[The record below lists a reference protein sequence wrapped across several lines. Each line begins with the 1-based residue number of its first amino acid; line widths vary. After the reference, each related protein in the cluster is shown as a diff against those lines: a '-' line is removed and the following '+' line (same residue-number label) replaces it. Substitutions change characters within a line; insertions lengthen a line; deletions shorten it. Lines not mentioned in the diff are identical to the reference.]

1 MWLVPNIQFCSF
13 NYYYSCCYCRCKGCS
28 WVEVCNVVLLS
39 TNKPP
44 VIVRVVPAL
53 NVLPNLFPN
62 RLPAE
67 IDVFKVFVVGSN
79 EVVGFFT
86 NKLFGSG

>member
-1 MWLVPNIQFCSF
+1 M
-13 NYYYSCCYCRCKGCS
+13 
-28 WVEVCNVVLLS
+28 
-39 TNKPP
+39 
-44 VIVRVVPAL
+44 VPAL

-67 IDVFKVFVVGSN
+67 INVFTVFVVGSN
-79 EVVGFFT
+79 EVVGFFS